1 MKTHKILLCS
11 HSPNVVPPAPTPSAE
26 RIHSRGTGRRAS
38 AQDTQDSPQIYI
50 KLFAMGSWNIECWIN
65 IDTSHNRVIVLYLFS
80 SLGGIFQTPLPGES
94 VERVVKSR
102 KHPELTLPVSR
113 YCN

>member
-1 MKTHKILLCS
+1 MKTHKMLLCS
-11 HSPNVVPPAPTPSAE
+11 HCPNVVSPAPTPSKE

-38 AQDTQDSPQIYI
+38 AQDTQDSSQIYI
-50 KLFAMGSWNIECWIN
+50 KLFAMGSWNIEY
-65 IDTSHNRVIVLYLFS
+65 RVIVLNLFS
-80 SLGGIFQTPLPGES
+80 SLGGIFQTPLSGQS

-102 KHPELTLPVSR
+102 KHPELTLPVLR